1 MSKWLTMH
9 QTTAKADK
17 GLYGSWLAAHTA
29 ARHVFLA
36 AGVARPQRD
45 SAINFQSRLTRA
57 GQLRRIAELRQA
69 SVACRLFSC
78 GNEKSWRQLI
88 SWCANQGALV
98 NSNLMCPRL
107 RGLPRSG
114 GCAPVFKIGR

>member
-17 GLYGSWLAAHTA
+17 GLHCSCFAAHTA

-88 SWCANQGALV
+88 SWCANQRSEERRVGKEGRSRGAA
-98 NSNLMCPRL
+98 CAEGG
-107 RGLPRSG
+107 RGTR
-114 GCAPVFKIGR
+114 RN